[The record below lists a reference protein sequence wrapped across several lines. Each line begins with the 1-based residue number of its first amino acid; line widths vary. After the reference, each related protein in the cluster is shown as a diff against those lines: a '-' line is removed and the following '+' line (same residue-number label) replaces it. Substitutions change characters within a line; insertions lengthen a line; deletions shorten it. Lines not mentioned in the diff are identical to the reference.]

1 MASRAESAKLTS
13 WKAGVLAL
21 SLLAGT
27 AWGQVTASVTGTV
40 KDASGA
46 VVAGATVTV
55 KHNENGLVRTAETD
69 PHGGYTV
76 TALPVGQYE
85 VMTEKTGFK
94 QAVRRGINLVVA
106 EQAVVNLTLE
116 VGNVVE
122 RVTVTAEASIV
133 NTTLSS
139 TSGLVTEQQVKDLP
153 LNGRSFDLLLTR
165 NTGTANYSST
175 VGSGR
180 GSNFFSVVVRRPEG
194 NAVSTTR

>member
-46 VVAGATVTV
+46 VVAGATVTL
-55 KHNENGLVRTAETD
+55 KHTETGLVRTAETD
-69 PHGGYTV
+69 PNGGYTV
-76 TALPVGQYE
+76 PALPVGQYE

-139 TSGLVTEQQVKDLP
+139 TSGLVSEREVKDLP
-153 LNGRSFDLLLTR
+153 LNGRSFDQLLTL
-165 NTGTANYSST
+165 NTGTANISSNRNT
-175 VGSGR
+175 NQPG
-180 GSNFFSVVVRRPEG
+180 NLFSVAGRRPC
-194 NAVSTTR
+194 